1 MTSPLRSI
9 LPKSMLLKFL
19 VLIAL
24 ATAAFAQSNDGQL
37 DHVLTQMDS
46 AAASFRSLEANFVWD
61 QYTLK
66 PIEDVDTQKGKIYF
80 HRQGNETLMA
90 ADITDPHAKY
100 ILFADGRV
108 QMYDPKIDQVTVYN
122 AGKNRAD
129 VESFLVLGFGGRGH
143 DLSKSYDVKYLSAE
157 KIDGADTAKL
167 ELIPKSEKLRNN
179 IARILLWVDSAG
191 ISRQQQL
198 FDSSG
203 NYRLARYTAIQMN
216 QKLPDGVF
224 KLKTT
229 GKTTVLKPQG

>member
-1 MTSPLRSI
+1 MTTSLRSI
-9 LPKSMLLKFL
+9 LLKFL
-19 VLIAL
+19 LLASLSASAL
-24 ATAAFAQSNDGQL
+24 AQSSEAQL
-37 DHVLTQMDS
+37 DRVLAQMDS

-100 ILFADGRV
+100 VLFAEGKV

-143 DLSKSYDVKYLSAE
+143 DLGKSYEVKYQGTE

-179 IARILLWVDSAG
+179 IARIVLWVDSTRG
-191 ISRQQQL
+191 ISLQQQL
-198 FDSSG
+198 FDASG
-203 NYRLARYTAIQMN
+203 NYRLARYTAIQVN

-229 GKTTVLKPQG
+229 SKTTVLKPQG

>member
-1 MTSPLRSI
+1 MKRFSRIFSVPA
-9 LPKSMLLKFL
+9 LLL
-19 VLIAL
+19 VAL
-24 ATAAFAQSNDGQL
+24 AIPGFAQSGDVSL
-37 DHVLTQMDS
+37 DHLLTQMDS
-46 AAASFRSLEANFVWD
+46 AAANFRSLEANFVWD

-80 HRQGNETLMA
+80 HRQGSETLMA

-100 ILFADGRV
+100 VLFSEGRV

-143 DLSKSYDVKYLSAE
+143 DLPKSYDVKYQGTDNL
-157 KIDGADTAKL
+157 DGVETAKL

-179 IARILLWVDSAG
+179 IARIVLWVDSARG
-191 ISRQQQL
+191 IALQQQL
-198 FDSSG
+198 FDGVG
-203 NYRLARYTAIQMN
+203 NYRLARYSGIQLN

>member
-1 MTSPLRSI
+1 MKRFSRTFSAPL
-9 LPKSMLLKFL
+9 LL
-19 VLIAL
+19 L
-24 ATAAFAQSNDGQL
+24 AGLAIPGFAQAGDVSL
-37 DHVLTQMDS
+37 DRVLTQMDS
-46 AAASFRSLEANFVWD
+46 AAANFRSLEANFIWD

-80 HRQGNETLMA
+80 HRQGSETLMA

-100 ILFADGRV
+100 VLFSEGRV

-143 DLSKSYDVKYLSAE
+143 DLAKSYDVKYQGPD
-157 KIDGADTAKL
+157 KIDGVETAKL

-179 IARILLWVDSAG
+179 IARIVLWVDSARG
-191 ISRQQQL
+191 IALQQQL
-198 FDSSG
+198 FDGVG
-203 NYRLARYTAIQMN
+203 NYRLARYSGIQLN

>member
-1 MTSPLRSI
+1 
-9 LPKSMLLKFL
+9 
-19 VLIAL
+19 VAL
-24 ATAAFAQSNDGQL
+24 AIPGFAQSGDVAL
-37 DHVLTQMDS
+37 DRVLTQMDS
-46 AAASFRSLEANFVWD
+46 AAANFRSLEASFIWD

-80 HRQGNETLMA
+80 HRQGSETLMA

-100 ILFADGRV
+100 VLFSEGRV

-143 DLSKSYDVKYLSAE
+143 DLAKSYDVKYQ
-157 KIDGADTAKL
+157 GADKIEGVETAKL

-179 IARILLWVDSAG
+179 IARIVLWVDSARG
-191 ISRQQQL
+191 IALQQQL
-198 FDSSG
+198 FDGVG
-203 NYRLARYTAIQMN
+203 NYRLARYSGIQLN

-229 GKTTVLKPQG
+229 SKTTVLKPQG

>member
-1 MTSPLRSI
+1 MKRFPR
-9 LPKSMLLKFL
+9 LLSAFL
-19 VLIAL
+19 LLGIVAL
-24 ATAAFAQSNDGQL
+24 AIPGFAPSGDASL
-37 DHVLTQMDS
+37 DRVLTQMDS
-46 AAASFRSLEANFVWD
+46 AAANFRSLEANFVWD

-100 ILFADGRV
+100 VLFSEGRV

-143 DLSKSYDVKYLSAE
+143 DLAKSYDVKYQGAD
-157 KIDGADTAKL
+157 KIDGVETAKL

-179 IARILLWVDSAG
+179 IARIVLWVDSARG
-191 ISRQQQL
+191 IALQQQL
-198 FDSSG
+198 FDGVG
-203 NYRLARYTAIQMN
+203 NYRLARYSGIQLN

-224 KLKTT
+224 KLRTT

>member
-1 MTSPLRSI
+1 MKRYSRIS
-9 LPKSMLLKFL
+9 SVRVLL
-19 VLIAL
+19 L
-24 ATAAFAQSNDGQL
+24 AVTLAIPGATQSGDASL
-37 DHVLTQMDS
+37 DRVLTQMDS
-46 AAASFRSLEANFVWD
+46 AAASFRSLEASFAWD

-80 HRQGNETLMA
+80 HRQGSETLMA

-100 ILFADGRV
+100 VLFSEGRV

-143 DLSKSYDVKYLSAE
+143 DLAKSYDVKYQGTE
-157 KIDGADTAKL
+157 KIHGVETAKL
-167 ELIPKSEKLRNN
+167 ELVPKSEKLRNN
-179 IARILLWVDSAG
+179 IARIVLWVDLARG
-191 ISRQQQL
+191 ISLQQQL
-198 FDSSG
+198 FDGVG
-203 NYRLARYTAIQMN
+203 NYRLARYTRIQLN

>member
-1 MTSPLRSI
+1 MKQFSRIFSVAA
-9 LPKSMLLKFL
+9 LLL
-19 VLIAL
+19 VAL
-24 ATAAFAQSNDGQL
+24 AIPGFAQSGDATL
-37 DHVLTQMDS
+37 DHVLSQMDS
-46 AAASFRSLEANFVWD
+46 AAANFRSLEANFIWD

-80 HRQGNETLMA
+80 HRQSSETLMA
-90 ADITDPHAKY
+90 ADITEPHAKY
-100 ILFADGRV
+100 VLFSEGRV

-143 DLSKSYDVKYLSAE
+143 DLAKSYDVKYQGAD
-157 KIDGADTAKL
+157 KIDGVETAKL
-167 ELIPKSEKLRNN
+167 ELVPKSEKLRNN
-179 IARILLWVDSAG
+179 IARIVLWVDTARG
-191 ISRQQQL
+191 IALQQQL
-198 FDSSG
+198 FDGVG
-203 NYRLARYTAIQMN
+203 NYRLARYSGIQLN

>member
-1 MTSPLRSI
+1 M
-9 LPKSMLLKFL
+9 LPKLL
-19 VLIAL
+19 VLTAL
-24 ATAAFAQSNDGQL
+24 AAAAFAQSNDAQL
-37 DHVLTQMDS
+37 DRVLTQMDT

-100 ILFADGRV
+100 ILFAEGRV

-143 DLSKSYDVKYLSAE
+143 DLSKSYDVKFQGVE

-179 IARILLWVDSAG
+179 IARIILWVDSSRG
-191 ISRQQQL
+191 ISLQQQL